1 MEAEFEQGRT
11 ISQQTVMM
19 IMGFLVTA
27 LVVIAVAFSPIFVLR
42 SINITGNQFV
52 SNEEICRI
60 ASIAPGENLL
70 QLQTDEIKETLLK
83 DLRIEQVTVRRT
95 LPSGL
100 DIEVVERIP
109 VAVVKCDYGY
119 LDIGKDGTVLDA
131 HRTLRDMPVPLIT
144 GIELADMFVGD
155 KVADKNL
162 SDALS
167 YLDLLD
173 DFSRQHLSEVG
184 ISNPEYVTAY
194 TNGAV
199 QIRIGKLDNLNEK
212 ADITNSFILELQTA
226 KYPIE
231 YIDMQYSSPFI
242 KFRGY

>member
-1 MEAEFEQGRT
+1 MEAEIERGRT
-11 ISQQTVMM
+11 ISHQSVMM
-19 IMGFLVTA
+19 IMGLLVTA

-42 SINITGNQFV
+42 SININGNKYIT
-52 SNEEICRI
+52 NEEVCRI
-60 ASIAPGENLL
+60 ASIAVGENLL
-70 QLQTDEIKETLLK
+70 QLQTDDIKETLLK
-83 DLRIEQVTVRRT
+83 DLRIEQVTVRRN
-95 LPSGL
+95 LPSAL
-100 DIEVVERIP
+100 DIDVVERIP

-131 HRTLRDMPVPLIT
+131 HRTLRDMPVPLVT
-144 GIELADMFVGD
+144 GVELADMFVGD
-155 KVADKNL
+155 RVADENL
-162 SDALS
+162 SNALQ

-173 DFSRQHLSEVG
+173 DFTRQNLSEVG

-199 QIRIGKLDNLNEK
+199 QIRIGKLERLDEK
-212 ADITNSFILELQTA
+212 ADITKSFVAELQIA

-231 YIDMQYSSPFI
+231 YIDLQYSSPFI

>member
-1 MEAEFEQGRT
+1 MEAEIERGRT
-11 ISQQTVMM
+11 ISQQSVMM
-19 IMGFLVTA
+19 IMGLLVTA

-42 SINITGNQFV
+42 SININGNKYIT
-52 SNEEICRI
+52 NEEVCRI
-60 ASIAPGENLL
+60 ASIAVGENLL
-70 QLQTDEIKETLLK
+70 QLQTDDIKETLLK
-83 DLRIEQVTVRRT
+83 DLRIEQVTVRRN
-95 LPSGL
+95 LPSAL
-100 DIEVVERIP
+100 DIDVVERIP

-131 HRTLRDMPVPLIT
+131 HRTLRDMPVPLVT
-144 GIELADMFVGD
+144 GVELADMFVGD
-155 KVADKNL
+155 RVADENL
-162 SDALS
+162 SNALQ

-173 DFSRQHLSEVG
+173 DFTRQNLSEVG

-199 QIRIGKLDNLNEK
+199 QIRIGKLERLDEK
-212 ADITNSFILELQTA
+212 ADITKSFVAELQIA

-231 YIDMQYSSPFI
+231 YIDLQYSSPFI